1 MVKNSGGSKA
11 KSFARKNF
19 VDSSPLRLILSP
31 DERYAVVLKLFGG
44 SICQVL
50 SHDNIIYNAIIRG
63 KLRGKSKR
71 SNFISVSSLVIISIR
86 DFSSQNTSDI
96 VHVYSS
102 VHFNVFKLLPS
113 FPSHLFPSNNDNNND
128 FLFSNN
134 DDHHLP
140 IHELI
145 HADDEPIIS
154 SNNNHHF
161 DLNFDD
167 I

>member
-50 SHDNIIYNAIIRG
+50 SHDNITYNAIIRG

-71 SNFISVSSLVIISIR
+71 SNFIYISSLVIISIR
-86 DFSSQNTSDI
+86 DFSSNTSDI
-96 VHVYSS
+96 VHVYSPS
-102 VHFNVFKLLPS
+102 HFNLFKLLPS
-113 FPSHLFPSNNDNNND
+113 FPSHLFPSSDNNND
-128 FLFSNN
+128 FLFSNHI
-134 DDHHLP
+134 DDQPFHNHH
-140 IHELI
+140 
-145 HADDEPIIS
+145 DEPIIHND
-154 SNNNHHF
+154 NNDYEF
-161 DLNFDD
+161 DFSD

>member
-19 VDSSPLRLILSP
+19 VDSSPLRFILSP

-50 SHDNIIYNAIIRG
+50 SHDNITYNAIIRG

-86 DFSSQNTSDI
+86 DFSNNISDI
-96 VHVYSS
+96 VHVYSTA
-102 VHFNVFKLLPS
+102 HFNVFKLLPS
-113 FPSHLFPSNNDNNND
+113 FPSHLFPSINNHDD
-128 FLFSNN
+128 FLFSDDNELIQSIDDQSIHNN
-134 DDHHLP
+134 DQP
-140 IHELI
+140 IST
-145 HADDEPIIS
+145 D
-154 SNNNHHF
+154 NNNF
-161 DLNFDD
+161 DFHD

>member
-19 VDSSPLRLILSP
+19 SDSSPLRLILSP

-44 SICQVL
+44 SVCQVL
-50 SHDNIIYNAIIRG
+50 SHDNIVYNAIIRG

-86 DFSSQNTSDI
+86 DFSSSAISDI

-102 VHFNVFKLLPS
+102 SHFNVFKLLPS
-113 FPSHLFPSNNDNNND
+113 FPSHLFPSIDNQHDFVFSNFDDNNNQLPNHINHD
-128 FLFSNN
+128 SNDNHNDN
-134 DDHHLP
+134 DD
-140 IHELI
+140 
-145 HADDEPIIS
+145 DDDQ
-154 SNNNHHF
+154 F
-161 DLNFDD
+161 DFHD